1 MKEKNHC
8 QKNSK
13 SKRIKKHLY
22 KIDSII
28 YFISELIQVR
38 SAIGQKHSAK
48 LKKYIFIHINHT
60 KKIIKLSYYASLLNR
75 GNKNRFIQSFFRLL
89 FLTLGQTKLRTIYK
103 IIKET

>member
-48 LKKYIFIHINHT
+48 LKKYIYLFI
-60 KKIIKLSYYASLLNR
+60 S
-75 GNKNRFIQSFFRLL
+75 
-89 FLTLGQTKLRTIYK
+89 IYK
-103 IIKET
+103 KNNKIVILRFVIE